1 MNKNKFLTAR
11 EMFPELADTT
21 NEKRFIDFIKVP
33 DLKLFCEK
41 CIEKANKTITEYNHN
56 VSEFMLDLMIRKE
69 LLTPDN
75 HQTYVDA
82 LLIAAQLFDTYFDI
96 NNPEEVHQLFRA
108 RREFDEIADLDCYEY
123 GPIPEQFREMVW
135 DTIEGQLGD
144 CTPMSKTKPSP
155 NTPQD
160 LFATAVF
167 MVNRFNSRL
176 IEDGYIVE
184 VPGSKDENL
193 DLEIESLENYLEVL
207 KEQRRLRDEE

>member
-1 MNKNKFLTAR
+1 MNKTKRLLSS
-11 EMFPELADTT
+11 EMFPQLADRS
-21 NEKRFIDFIKVP
+21 NPRRYIDFIKVS
-33 DLKLFCEK
+33 DLRLFCEK
-41 CIEKANKTITEYNHN
+41 CMEKAQVEPTDYTNM
-56 VSEFMLDLMIRKE
+56 VSEYVLDIMIRKE
-69 LLTPDN
+69 LLTPEN

-82 LLIAAQLFDTYFDI
+82 LLIAAQLFCIYYNE
-96 NNPEEVHQLFRA
+96 NNIEEVHELFRA

-167 MVNRFNSRL
+167 MAKRSIQLLDNIFVQIDERSK
-176 IEDGYIVE
+176 EDKTE
-184 VPGSKDENL
+184 
-193 DLEIESLENYLEVL
+193 
-207 KEQRRLRDEE
+207 

>member
-1 MNKNKFLTAR
+1 MNKTKRLLSS
-11 EMFPELADTT
+11 EMFPQLADRS
-21 NEKRFIDFIKVP
+21 NPRRYIDFIKVS
-33 DLKLFCEK
+33 DLRLFCEK
-41 CIEKANKTITEYNHN
+41 CMEKAQVEPTDYTNM
-56 VSEFMLDLMIRKE
+56 VSEYVLDIMIRKE
-69 LLTPDN
+69 LLTPEN

-82 LLIAAQLFDTYFDI
+82 LLIAAQLFCIYYNE
-96 NNPEEVHQLFRA
+96 NNIEEVHELFRA

-167 MVNRFNSRL
+167 MAKRSIQLLDNIFLQIDERSK
-176 IEDGYIVE
+176 EDKTE
-184 VPGSKDENL
+184 
-193 DLEIESLENYLEVL
+193 
-207 KEQRRLRDEE
+207 